1 MKKYINLLFLLLVC
15 ASCDSFL
22 DRPPLDAFSPSTYW
36 NTEEDLKNG
45 INNLYTYMKKS
56 WNEDI
61 QSIDVY
67 SGSSNAVSSGTVMAE
82 NNDGVWT
89 GAYEALF
96 KIHEFLENYRKVS
109 ETDEVKNRY
118 RGEALYFRG
127 LVYFN
132 LLKRFGG
139 VVLVDK
145 KLDLESPE
153 LYSGRN
159 SRAEVVEFIIGD
171 LEEASLSL
179 PLQSWI
185 NKNRP
190 DEAGRITKGAADA
203 LLARVALYEG
213 THCKFHQHDAST
225 VSYLLGKAKEA
236 AARVISSEEYILEKD
251 ISHLFGPRGEG
262 SKEVILAYRYTEKQ
276 GAANSRQSVVANGSG
291 FVPTK
296 YLADAFLCDDGLP
309 IEKSPRFMGRSE
321 MDSEFRNRD
330 PRMKITLWTPFTA
343 HPNIPNTPLVPDL
356 VSNKVGYMFL
366 KGMDESL
373 ISSGKASY
381 TDEILFRL
389 TEMYLIQAEA
399 TYELNDGI
407 TDRELDATINE
418 LRVRAGMD
426 VKLTNDFVTGNGL
439 NMRDELRR
447 ERRVELASE
456 GFRYDDLIRW
466 KEAEYELPKPVL
478 GSIYYARYYPEGT
491 VSSDFITEDGYII
504 AQDEESRS
512 FDPEKNYLFPLP
524 LEELRK
530 NTLLKQNPGWE
541 E

>member
-1 MKKYINLLFLLLVC
+1 MKKYINMLFLLLVC
-15 ASCDSFL
+15 TSCDSFL

-36 NTEEDLKNG
+36 KTEEDLKSG

-56 WNEDI
+56 WNEDV
-61 QSIDVY
+61 QSVDAY
-67 SGSSNAVSSGTVMAE
+67 SGSANAVSSGTIVAE

-96 KIHEFLENYRKVS
+96 KIHEFMENYRKVS
-109 ETDEVKNRY
+109 EEDDVKNRY
-118 RGEALYFRG
+118 KGEALYFRG

-139 VVLVDK
+139 VVLADK
-145 KLDLESPE
+145 KLDLQSPE
-153 LYSGRN
+153 LYARRN
-159 SRAEVVEFIIGD
+159 SRAEVVEFIIRD
-171 LEEASLSL
+171 LKEASLSL

-185 NKNRP
+185 DKNRP
-190 DEAGRITKGAADA
+190 GEVGRITKGAADA

-213 THCKFHQHDAST
+213 THCKFHQHDVST
-225 VSYLLGKAKEA
+225 VYRLLEIAKDA
-236 AARVISSEEYILEKD
+236 ASDVIESGEYTLEKD
-251 ISHLFGPRGEG
+251 MLHLFGPRGEG
-262 SKEVILAYRYTEKQ
+262 SDEIILAYRYTEKQ
-276 GAANSRQSVVANGSG
+276 GTANPRQSVIANGSG

-309 IEKSPRFMGRSE
+309 IEKSPRFMGRNE
-321 MDSEFRNRD
+321 MDSEFQNRD
-330 PRMKITLWTPFTA
+330 PRMKQTLWTPFTV
-343 HPNIPNTPLVPDL
+343 HPNIPNIPYIPDL
-356 VSNKVGYMFL
+356 VNNKVGYMFL

-389 TEMYLIQAEA
+389 TEMYLILAEA
-399 TYELNDGI
+399 IYELKDKI
-407 TDRELDATINE
+407 TDQELDATINE
-418 LRVRAGMD
+418 LRMRAGMN
-426 VKLTNDFVTGNGL
+426 VKLTNGFVRNYGL
-439 NMRDELRR
+439 DMRDEIRR

-466 KEAEYELPKPVL
+466 KEAENELTKPVL
-478 GSIYYARYYPEGT
+478 GSMYYAGYYPEGT
-491 VSSDFITEDGYII
+491 VSPDFITADGYIMV
-504 AQDEESRS
+504 QDAGSRS
-512 FDPEKNYLFPLP
+512 FNPEKNYLFPLP

-530 NTLLKQNPGWE
+530 NTNLEQNPGWE